1 MVKARLA
8 YWRSDMRRTSEYLVS
23 GRRHLACAIA
33 AAFLLVVGS
42 PAVSDQR
49 GNVAVSLDAAIALVR
64 DKTGGKVLR
73 AETKRKNDHAVHEIR
88 ILTDDGHV
96 RTYVVDGKT
105 GKVK

>member
-1 MVKARLA
+1 M
-8 YWRSDMRRTSEYLVS
+8 
-23 GRRHLACAIA
+23 
-33 AAFLLVVGS
+33 VGS
-42 PAVSDQR
+42 RSRLLSAALALCVVVSFAGASSAWSGSHGDP
-49 GNVAVSLDAAIALVR
+49 AVSLDAAIALVR